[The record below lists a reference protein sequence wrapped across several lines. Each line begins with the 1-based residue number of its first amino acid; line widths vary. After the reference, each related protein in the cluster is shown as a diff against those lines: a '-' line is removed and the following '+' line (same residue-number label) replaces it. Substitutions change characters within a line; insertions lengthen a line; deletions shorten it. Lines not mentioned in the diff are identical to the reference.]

1 MAEEFSESASADTA
15 ELFRTVAVAS
25 RDFLCARSS
34 AKHLPHVTLFKEI
47 FYVVMRGATLITLML
62 QMRKLRDLPKKKL
75 GAEPAR

>member
-47 FYVVMRGATLITLML
+47 FYVCYEGGYSDYPNATDEKTEGFA
-62 QMRKLRDLPKKKL
+62 QEKA
-75 GAEPAR
+75 GS